1 MPTRDTLVVF
11 YSRTGHTRWLAHAL
25 AYELGA
31 DICELHEPRSR
42 RGMLGY
48 LRCAFEAS
56 RGTTGPLE
64 PLDPEPTLYRRVVV
78 GTPVW
83 NASVSTPV
91 RSFLTRYG
99 PHLPEVAFFLTEGGH
114 GDARVF
120 RQMEEASRH
129 TPLATLAL
137 HDDDVAHGERPA
149 ALGRFIDELQL
160 TSPPHMP
167 TPREGPHAPG
177 P

>member
-25 AYELGA
+25 AYELHA
-31 DICELHEPRSR
+31 DLCELHEPRTR
-42 RGMLGY
+42 LGVFGY
-48 LRCAFEAS
+48 LRSAFEAG
-56 RGTTGPLE
+56 RGATGPLE
-64 PLDPEPTLYRRVVV
+64 PLEPEPTLYSRVVV

-91 RSFLTRYG
+91 RSFLSRYG
-99 PHLPEVAFFLTEGGH
+99 PHLPELAFFLTEGGH

-120 RQMEEASRH
+120 RQMEEASGH
-129 TPLATLAL
+129 TPIATLAL
-137 HDDDVAHGERPA
+137 RADDVAHGVRPE
-149 ALGRFIDELQL
+149 ALGRFVDELKR
-160 TSPPHMP
+160 TTPPRTP